1 MEMSLFWGGNKM
13 GNKEQDARFKKFGT
27 VSFTALTKVNDF
39 IDHLEE
45 GKITGT
51 KCKRCG
57 KTYFPPRADC
67 YNCFNSEMEWF
78 EVTGSGE
85 LLTYSTLQYAPTG
98 FTEEL
103 PYTIAV
109 VDYGEYKVFGRID
122 RSLPEDELK
131 IGMKMKA
138 VAAKTP
144 NNQLTYAFQ
153 KA

>member
-1 MEMSLFWGGNKM
+1 MAK
-13 GNKEQDARFKKFGT
+13 KETDNRFSKFGT
-27 VSFTALTKVNDF
+27 VSFAGITHVNDF
-39 IDHLEE
+39 IDYLEK
-45 GKITGT
+45 GKIMGT
-51 KCKRCG
+51 RCKECG
-57 KTYFPPRADC
+57 KAFFPPRADC
-67 YNCFNSEMEWF
+67 CYSLASEMEWF